1 MPVPALVFDQSE
13 GIIWRICSG
22 DKGEGDDISPDS
34 SSVRSRELE

>member
-34 SSVRSRELE
+34 SSVRSREL

>member
-22 DKGEGDDISPDS
+22 DKGEGDDISPDT
-34 SSVRSRELE
+34 SSVRSREL

>member
-22 DKGEGDDISPDS
+22 DKGEGDDISPDT
-34 SSVRSRELE
+34 SSVSSREL

>member
-22 DKGEGDDISPDS
+22 DRGEGDDISPDS
-34 SSVRSRELE
+34 SSVRSRELG

>member
-34 SSVRSRELE
+34 SSVRSRELG